1 VSNIGQQGA
10 TLSVTDFGSS
20 DHFTQDVQA
29 TDFSQAIDQLIE
41 WTNQQLAGAP
51 LAAIGHRIVHG
62 GPTYYSPTLITD
74 EVMHSLH
81 ALEPFDPDH
90 MPLELLLVETLG
102 RMYPGVRQVACFD
115 TAFHHDLPTVSRLLP
130 IPRSYEAK
138 GIRRYGFHGLSYT
151 YLMRALSE
159 AAGDE
164 AANGRVV
171 LAHLGSGASL
181 SAVHY
186 GKSVDTTMGLTPDGG
201 IPMSTRSGDLDP
213 GVSVYLARSEN
224 MTPGQFSE
232 VVSKCSGLLGIS
244 ETTADMKQLLEVAEH
259 DARAKD
265 AVDIFCYNVRKTIGA
280 YAAALGGIDTLVIS
294 GGMGEKAPKIRAQI
308 CANLDF
314 LGLRLD
320 DERNLRGD
328 AVISADDSRV
338 MVRVIPTDE
347 ASVVAEEVTRVLS
360 QS

>member
-1 VSNIGQQGA
+1 
-10 TLSVTDFGSS
+10 
-20 DHFTQDVQA
+20 
-29 TDFSQAIDQLIE
+29 
-41 WTNQQLAGAP
+41 
-51 LAAIGHRIVHG
+51 
-62 GPTYYSPTLITD
+62 
-74 EVMHSLH
+74 
-81 ALEPFDPDH
+81 
-90 MPLELLLVETLG
+90 
-102 RMYPGVRQVACFD
+102 
-115 TAFHHDLPTVSRLLP
+115 
-130 IPRSYEAK
+130 
-138 GIRRYGFHGLSYT
+138 
-151 YLMRALSE
+151 
-159 AAGDE
+159 
-164 AANGRVV
+164 
-171 LAHLGSGASL
+171 
-181 SAVHY
+181 
-186 GKSVDTTMGLTPDGG
+186 MGLTPDGG

-213 GVSVYLARSEN
+213 GVSVYLTRSEN